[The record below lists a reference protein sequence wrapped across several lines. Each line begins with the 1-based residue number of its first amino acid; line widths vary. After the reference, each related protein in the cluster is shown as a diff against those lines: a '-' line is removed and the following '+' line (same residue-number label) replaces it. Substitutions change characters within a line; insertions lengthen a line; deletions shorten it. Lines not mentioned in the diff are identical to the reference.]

1 MKTFCLAAALAAAAC
16 AADAAGFTAL
26 DRDTARRLG
35 DPASHREPTVVALW
49 SMECVYCKKN
59 LKLLGALS
67 RRAKPLKVITVAAEA
82 ELPASAAILDGH
94 GVRGARYAYGADAPE
109 ALAYALD
116 PTWQG
121 ELPRTLVF
129 DGRGGK
135 TALSG
140 GLDEARVRQLLQ
152 AVTPRP

>member
-49 SMECVYCKKN
+49 STECVYCKKN

-67 RRAKPLKVITVAAEA
+67 RRAKPLKVITVAAVPLFA
-82 ELPASAAILDGH
+82 
-94 GVRGARYAYGADAPE
+94 
-109 ALAYALD
+109 
-116 PTWQG
+116 
-121 ELPRTLVF
+121 
-129 DGRGGK
+129 
-135 TALSG
+135 
-140 GLDEARVRQLLQ
+140 
-152 AVTPRP
+152 AVTPTVRTATHSAWNTAPPAAARRRRPRRRCA